1 MQATDMRANPW
12 KAIHDVSRHLGRLPL
27 ARRAVS
33 IPWIGALRMNLVERA
48 VPGRPER
55 IFLEQE
61 ILPALASMEPRR
73 TLFVGCRRYT
83 AHYGR
88 HFAGKRSEYWTMDI
102 DPEAAIWGAPQ
113 RHVVDDVRFADR
125 RFPAACF
132 DLVLLNGVFGFGVDD
147 EESMNLVLEA
157 VHGIMRRNGILMVGW
172 NRDLIGD
179 PAGLGGMAARFA
191 PAARGPLPHRRSFA
205 DEVGHV
211 YDFYR
216 SL

>member
-1 MQATDMRANPW
+1 MQTTDMRVNLW
-12 KAIHDVSRHLGRLPL
+12 KVIHDVSSRLGRLPL

-48 VPGRPER
+48 LSGRPER
-55 IFLEQE
+55 MYLERE
-61 ILPALASMEPRR
+61 ILPTLSAMEFGRI
-73 TLFVGCRRYT
+73 LFVGCRRYT

-88 HFAGKRSEYWTMDI
+88 HFAGKPSEYWTMDI
-102 DPEAAIWGAPQ
+102 DPKAGTWGDPQ
-113 RHVVDDVRFADR
+113 RHVIGDVRFADQLL
-125 RFPAACF
+125 PAAYF

-147 EESMNLVLEA
+147 EGSMNLVLEA
-157 VHGIMRRNGILMVGW
+157 VHATMRRDGILMVGW

-179 PAGLGGMAARFA
+179 PAGLDSMSARFV
-191 PAARGPLPHRRSFA
+191 PAAPGPLPHRRSYA

-211 YDFYR
+211 YDFYS